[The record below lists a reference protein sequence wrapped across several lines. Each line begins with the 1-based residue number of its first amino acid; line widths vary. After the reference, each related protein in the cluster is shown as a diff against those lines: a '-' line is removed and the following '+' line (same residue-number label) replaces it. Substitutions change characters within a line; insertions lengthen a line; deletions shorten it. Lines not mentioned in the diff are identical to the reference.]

1 MPRNLSTAAKS
12 YTGPVVWLAEITP
25 RNGTA
30 QYFATDAVTW
40 QGNVYQPFLR
50 IESGVRQTRALRP
63 ATAEIELLTAD
74 PAVAQLLRDQ
84 ELEGAACQ
92 LSQLLL
98 GIEEQVLLLRGRL
111 TEQEESDA
119 GAVFRVVS
127 DLDPAQMDLP
137 LRRYSQLCSWRFAR
151 PDRPT
156 PCGYNPVN
164 AADVTEAAFGERSA
178 TSFSESTIGDSTLTA
193 TVNAQA
199 GQVVVIT
206 AGTGR
211 GQLRR
216 IRSNTATVFTLYHP
230 WGTTPDGTTKFRVFD
245 LPKGAP
251 RLLLTSTSGKIE
263 SVPSAAGA
271 RSLTDNTLAMTVDEH
286 AGQLLYLVSGAGA
299 GQLRR
304 IASNTATAFTLEANE
319 PGFNPVPAVTDT
331 YRVLHAACP
340 KDFAPSCETRAR
352 PQAFNGFL
360 TLVPVVQRS
369 FQTNLLPRGF
379 DPDSGRRTPFLPEL
393 L

>member
-12 YTGPVVWLAEITP
+12 YAGPVVWLAEITP
-25 RNGTA
+25 RNGTV
-30 QYFATDAVTW
+30 QYFATGAVAW

-84 ELEGAACQ
+84 ELEGAACE

-98 GIEEQVLLLRGRL
+98 GIEERVLLLHGRL

-127 DLDPAQMDLP
+127 ELDPAQMDLP
-137 LRRYSQLCSWRFAR
+137 LRRYSQLCSWRFSR

-193 TVNAQA
+193 TVNAHA

-216 IRSNTATVFTLYHP
+216 IRSNTANVFTLYHP
-230 WGTTPDGTTKFRVFD
+230 WGIPPDGTTKFRVFD

-263 SVPSAAGA
+263 SVPSSAAA
-271 RSLTDNTLAMTVDEH
+271 RSLTDNSLAMTVDEH
-286 AGQLLYLVSGAGA
+286 AGQLLYLVSGAG
-299 GQLRR
+299 QLRR
-304 IASNTATAFTLEANE
+304 IASNTATAFTLEAAE
-319 PGFNPVPAVTDT
+319 PDFNPVPDVADT
-331 YRVLHAACP
+331 YRVLHGACP

-369 FQTNLLPRGF
+369 FQSNLLPRGF
-379 DPDSGRRTPFLPEL
+379 DPDSPNRNRAFPLLP
-393 L
+393 